1 MAHLRFVQQ
10 MDDDIVEKVAEEV
23 AAKEDELIM
32 EIDRLISEASGYA
45 TENVMESIKKETG
58 WDLNADET
66 AYSEINTEFE
76 DKMRIRLGL
85 E

>member
-1 MAHLRFVQQ
+1 

-32 EIDRLISEASGYA
+32 EIDRLISEASGCA